1 MIFLE
6 SLGLNMEDIYKYILI
21 PTMMSILFIVP
32 SILLDA
38 RLAKIGV
45 IRSNRTVVV
54 IFVVSMV
61 FLKPFIFK
69 NWSWWVF
76 GIALLVAEFAIHRS
90 DLGETIKHGKWWW
103 RSENKKG
110 NRHKLK

>member
-1 MIFLE
+1 
-6 SLGLNMEDIYKYILI
+6 MEDISKYILV

-32 SILLDA
+32 SILLDVW
-38 RLAKIGV
+38 LSKIGV
-45 IRSNRTVVV
+45 IRSNKTVIV

-61 FLKPFIFK
+61 FLKPFMFK

-76 GIALLVAEFAIHRS
+76 GIALLLAELAVHRS

-103 RSENKKG
+103 IPKDKKKKRG
-110 NRHKLK
+110 SNSSS